1 MGVLPVKYYQ
11 VRNNKAMIYLDNAA
25 TTRQKPSV
33 VLKAYENYV
42 TEIGVSPG
50 RGSYSL
56 GIQAS
61 RMLYQSR
68 KTIGNYFGLTKP
80 TNVVFTKNSTE
91 AINMFLNGFLEKGDH
106 VLISCYEHN
115 SVLRPIHNL
124 KNNGIIEYDV
134 IPYEVFEH
142 PEKLTNYIKSNTKL
156 FAITLASN
164 LTGEIVFNS
173 SFAKKAK
180 ELINASIFV
189 DASQGAGK
197 GLINMESDGIDF
209 LAFTGHKDLLGLPG
223 TGGLCSKNELHF
235 KPLIQGGTGV
245 HGESYVNPDIYPDA
259 YESGTLNMPAIWAL
273 KNSIEY
279 INSNLDTINAKE
291 KELLEYTLKELSN
304 INSVEIYNRNAT
316 RVPTFCF
323 NIAGQS
329 SSDVVKTLDDYGIC
343 VRGGIHCAILAHTN
357 IGTVETGAVRVS
369 LNSYN
374 TFDEIDK
381 FVTSVR
387 RISECI

>member
-11 VRNNKAMIYLDNAA
+11 ERNKKTMIYLDNAA
-25 TTRQKPSV
+25 TTRKKPSV
-33 VLKAYENYV
+33 VLKAYENYII
-42 TEIGVSPG
+42 EIGTSPG

-68 KTIGNYFGLTKP
+68 KTIGKYFGLNKP

-91 AINMFLNGFLEKGDH
+91 AINMFLNGFLKKGDH

-115 SVLRPIHNL
+115 AVLRPIQNL
-124 KNNGIIEYDV
+124 KNNGIIEYD
-134 IPYEVFEH
+134 ILPYEVFEH
-142 PEKLTNYIKSNTKL
+142 PENLKEYIKDNTKL

-164 LTGEIVFNS
+164 LTGEIVFNC

-180 ELINASIFV
+180 ELTNASIFV
-189 DASQGAGK
+189 DASQGGGK
-197 GLINMESDGIDF
+197 GLINMSTDGIDF

-223 TGGLCSKNELHF
+223 TGGLCSVNELNF
-235 KPLIQGGTGV
+235 KPLIQGGTGI
-245 HGESYVNPDIYPDA
+245 HGENFVNPDIYPDA
-259 YESGTLNMPAIWAL
+259 YEAGTINMPAIWAL
-273 KNSIEY
+273 KNSVEY
-279 INSNLDTINAKE
+279 IQNNQNVINSKE
-291 KELLEYTLKELSN
+291 KDLLEYAIKNLSN
-304 INSVEIYNRNAT
+304 INSVVIYNKNAK

-323 NIAGQS
+323 NIIGKP
-329 SSDVVKTLDDYGIC
+329 SSDVVKELDDYGVC
-343 VRGGIHCAILAHTN
+343 VRGGIHCAILAHTYL
-357 IGTVETGAVRVS
+357 GTVKTGAVRVS

-374 TFDEIDK
+374 TFKEIDE
-381 FVTSVR
+381 FIASVR